1 MLARWSIHR
10 LSHAAD
16 HLSGLRRTFRR
27 LVGPAAFAGLACL
40 IPLALTACGAEPRG
54 SDPRGGDRQA
64 LPETPS
70 NNSFTRGVNTMTGSI
85 GRSRDAAAAAE
96 QRSTQAAAAANAV
109 Q

>member
-40 IPLALTACGAEPRG
+40 IPLALTG